1 MAIERA
7 FQLLCEQLRLLKEAV
22 DELHLNVSGDYHP
35 ESPSQQR
42 VDGDPGRE
50 QAPLPVQQLADAVSE
65 LQGAIEEAQHAAARA
80 ERAVRHP
87 RNLVET
93 QLALIVIQ
101 RCMNGALKTFLE
113 DVSAYEAIQK
123 LIAMGRRK
131 GGKWPE
137 WIALVGTIVEAC
149 RVPLYETFQALSECW
164 QELTDR
170 LSAKS
175 ISLQTTNVGQQI
187 MPREHEGKAAHEFT

>member
-50 QAPLPVQQLADAVSE
+50 QEPLPVQQLADAVSE

-123 LIAMGRRK
+123 LIAIGRRK

-137 WIALVGTIVEAC
+137 W
-149 RVPLYETFQALSECW
+149 
-164 QELTDR
+164 
-170 LSAKS
+170 
-175 ISLQTTNVGQQI
+175 
-187 MPREHEGKAAHEFT
+187 

>member
-7 FQLLCEQLRLLKEAV
+7 FQLMCERLRLLKEAV

-80 ERAVRHP
+80 ERTVRYP
-87 RNLVET
+87 RRLLET

-101 RCMNGALKTFLE
+101 RCMNGVLTILLE
-113 DVSAYEAIQK
+113 DVSAYETMQT
-123 LIAMGRRK
+123 LIVMGRRK

-137 WIALVGTIVEAC
+137 WVALVKTVIEAC
-149 RVPLYETFQALSECW
+149 RAPLYETFQAISECW
-164 QELTDR
+164 QELADK
-170 LSAKS
+170 LSANA
-175 ISLQTTNVGQQI
+175 ISLQTTNIGQQI
-187 MPREHEGKAAHEFT
+187 TTRETQEKAAHEFT

>member
-22 DELHLNVSGDYHP
+22 DELYLNVSGDYHP

-87 RNLVET
+87 WRLLET
-93 QLALIVIQ
+93 HLALIVIQ
-101 RCMNGALKTFLE
+101 RCMNGVLKILLE
-113 DVSAYEAIQK
+113 HVSAYGTMQT
-123 LIAMGRRK
+123 LIVMGRRK

-137 WIALVGTIVEAC
+137 WVALVKTVIEAC
-149 RVPLYETFQALSECW
+149 RAPLYETFQAISECW
-164 QELTDR
+164 QELADK
-170 LSAKS
+170 LSAKA
-175 ISLQTTNVGQQI
+175 ISFQTTNIGQQI
-187 MPREHEGKAAHEFT
+187 ATRETQEKAAHEFT